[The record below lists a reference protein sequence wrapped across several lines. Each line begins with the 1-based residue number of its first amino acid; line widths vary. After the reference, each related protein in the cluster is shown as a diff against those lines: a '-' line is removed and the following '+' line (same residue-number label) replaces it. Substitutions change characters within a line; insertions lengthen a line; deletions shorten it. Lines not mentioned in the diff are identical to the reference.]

1 MSKTKTEE
9 SKELNDSVAEFLK
22 KGGKIEQVP
31 IGTTREVGIRRGF
44 HKERIVL
51 TSS

>member
-1 MSKTKTEE
+1 VSKTKAEE
-9 SKELNDSVAEFLK
+9 SKELNDRVTEFLK

-44 HKERIVL
+44 KKKRMLL
-51 TSS
+51 T